1 MKLITGTELTR
12 RTDVELAVLFQAV
25 SEALAVTE
33 PDTPARRNAI
43 ASLQN
48 ISRERARRHRHSR
61 TPGF

>member
-1 MKLITGTELTR
+1 MRLLTDSELAR
-12 RTDVELAVLFQAV
+12 RADCELAVLFQMAT
-25 SEALAVTE
+25 EALAHTA

-48 ISRERARRHRHSR
+48 ISRERAHRHRRCR